1 MKKFIAF
8 ILSASMCLSL
18 MTALTPAFAYGQ
30 EDTSEQTIMARAGDP
45 EKEDRPVKEHIGI
58 QGDNV

>member
-45 EKEDRPVKEHIGI
+45 DKKPDLKPLEYQD
-58 QGDNV
+58 DNN